1 VIDESNIH
9 KYVGREGSLMKRN
22 FQEFKDFINGKN
34 TAVVGIGVSNIPLIR
49 FLLGLGAKVSAFD
62 KKSEEQLG
70 DVAAEFKEK
79 GVKLVLG
86 DNYLDNLTG
95 YEVVFKTPSMR
106 IDSPS
111 LVRAKEEGAYITSEM
126 EEFVKYCPAK
136 IFGVTGSDGKTT
148 TTSLIYNILKE
159 EGYKTWVG
167 GNIGTPLFAQIEEI
181 KETDKV
187 VLELSSFQTMTMTV
201 STEVA
206 VVTNLSPNH
215 LDVHKDMEEYI
226 DAKRNIF
233 KYQDSNGVLVLNRD
247 NNITNS
253 MVEEAKGKV
262 LQFSIKEDVKGGS
275 HYRDGVLYLCGKEV
289 CKAEDIV
296 IKGMH
301 NVENYLAA
309 FCALKDDVSIESM
322 RKVANTFPGVEHRIE
337 FVRELQGVRYYN
349 SSIASSPSRTLA
361 DIKVFGKP
369 IILIAGGYD
378 KKIPFEPLAEEGYPY
393 IKKLVLL
400 GATKDKISAAFEKV
414 IEEKRLNLPI
424 IIADSLEDAVEKSKE
439 AAESQDVVLLAP
451 ACASF
456 DMFVNFEVRGN
467 RFKDIVNSLK

>member
-1 VIDESNIH
+1 
-9 KYVGREGSLMKRN
+9 MKRD
-22 FQEFKDFINGKN
+22 FQEFKDFIKGKN
-34 TAVVGIGVSNIPLIR
+34 TAVVGIGVSNIPLVR
-49 FLLGLGAKVSAFD
+49 FLIDLGAKVSAFD
-62 KKSEEQLG
+62 KKTEEQLG
-70 DVAAEFKEK
+70 EVAEEFKVK

-86 DNYLDNLTG
+86 DDYLDNLRG
-95 YEVVFKTPSMR
+95 YDVVFKTPSMR

-148 TTSLIYNILKE
+148 TTSLIYNILRE

-206 VVTNLSPNH
+206 VITNLSPNH
-215 LDVHKDMEEYI
+215 LDVHKDMEEYVE
-226 DAKRNIF
+226 AKKNIF
-233 KYQDSNGVLVLNRD
+233 RYQDSNGVLVLNRD
-247 NNITNS
+247 NEITNS
-253 MVEEAKGKV
+253 MVGEAKGSV
-262 LQFSIKEDVKGGS
+262 LQFSTREVIENGAYYK
-275 HYRDGVLYLCGKEV
+275 DGMLYLMGQEV
-289 CKAEDIV
+289 CRAEDIV
-296 IKGMH
+296 IVGMH

-309 FCALKDDVSIESM
+309 FCALKDEASIESM
-322 RKVANTFPGVEHRIE
+322 RKVATTFAGVEHRIE
-337 FVRELQGVRYYN
+337 FVREVEGVRYYN

-378 KKIPFEPLAEEGYPY
+378 KKIPFDPLAEEGYPY

-400 GATKDKISAAFEKV
+400 GATKDKIKASFDKV
-414 IEEKRLNLPI
+414 IAENNVNLPI
-424 IIADSLEDAVEKSKE
+424 ILADSLEDAVKKSSE
-439 AAESQDVVLLAP
+439 ASEDKDVVLLAP

-467 RFKDIVNSLK
+467 RFKDIVRSL

>member
-1 VIDESNIH
+1 
-9 KYVGREGSLMKRN
+9 MKKN
-22 FQEFKDFINGKN
+22 FQEFKDFIKGKN

-49 FLLGLGAKVSAFD
+49 FLLDLGAKVSAFD

-70 DVAAEFKEK
+70 EVAEEFKTK

-111 LVRAKEEGAYITSEM
+111 LVRAKAEGAYITSEM
-126 EEFVKYCPAK
+126 EEFVRYCPAK

-167 GNIGTPLFAQIEEI
+167 GNIGTPLFAQIEDV
-181 KETDKV
+181 KSTDMV

-201 STEVA
+201 SPEVA
-206 VVTNLSPNH
+206 VITNLSPNH
-215 LDVHKDMEEYI
+215 LDVHKDMEEYV
-226 DAKRNIF
+226 DAKKNIF

-247 NNITNS
+247 NEITNS
-253 MVEEAKGKV
+253 MVNEANGLV
-262 LQFSIKEDVKGGS
+262 FQFSTEEIIDKGAYYKNGI
-275 HYRDGVLYLCGKEV
+275 LYVSGKEV

-309 FCALKDDVSIESM
+309 FCALKNDVSIESM
-322 RKVANTFPGVEHRIE
+322 RKVATTFPGVEHRIE
-337 FVRELQGVRYYN
+337 FVREFEGVRYYN

-369 IILIAGGYD
+369 IILIAGGSD
-378 KKIPFEPLAEEGYPY
+378 KHIPFDTLAEEGHPY
-393 IKKLVLL
+393 IKKLVLV
-400 GATKDKISAAFEKV
+400 GATKNKIREAFEKV
-414 IEEKRLNLPI
+414 KLDKHADIEI
-424 IIADSLEDAVEKSKE
+424 IMADTFEDAVEKSRA
-439 AAESQDVVLLAP
+439 AAEAKDAVLLAP

-467 RFKDIVNSLK
+467 RFKEIVNSFS